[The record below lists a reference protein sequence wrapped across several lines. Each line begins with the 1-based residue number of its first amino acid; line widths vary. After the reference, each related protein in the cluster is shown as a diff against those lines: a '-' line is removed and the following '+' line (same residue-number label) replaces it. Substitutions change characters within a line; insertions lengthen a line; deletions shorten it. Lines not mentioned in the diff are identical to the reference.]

1 MALNIPKDVITNSL
15 SQQSEEYSQRSDEDK
30 TIYEMMKEKD
40 KTLKLKQKPKVYDR
54 HVGKVNFR
62 SELPEKID
70 PSKPLLD
77 QILHNFEKREDND
90 GTTYEIPQI
99 DPKLLKLHQLK
110 EILSERFTYN
120 IKELSPYHSGMK
132 NYNFQLDT

>member
-1 MALNIPKDVITNSL
+1 MVLNIPKDVVTNSL
-15 SQQSEEYSQRSDEDK
+15 SQQSEAYSQTSDEDK

-54 HVGKVNFR
+54 HVSKVNFR

-77 QILHNFEKREDND
+77 QILHNFEIREDND

-99 DPKLLKLHQLK
+99 DPKFLKLH
-110 EILSERFTYN
+110 
-120 IKELSPYHSGMK
+120 
-132 NYNFQLDT
+132 